1 VWKGLSWLLEEVAE
15 VAEEVDWELV
25 ELVLMS
31 CGFVDILN
39 VISLFFYVT
48 SLSTIYILRWD
59 FL

>member
-1 VWKGLSWLLEEVAE
+1 MWKGLSWLLEEVAE
-15 VAEEVDWELV
+15 VAEEVDRELV

-39 VISLFFYVT
+39 VIYLFFYVT
-48 SLSTIYILRWD
+48 SLSTIYILRCD